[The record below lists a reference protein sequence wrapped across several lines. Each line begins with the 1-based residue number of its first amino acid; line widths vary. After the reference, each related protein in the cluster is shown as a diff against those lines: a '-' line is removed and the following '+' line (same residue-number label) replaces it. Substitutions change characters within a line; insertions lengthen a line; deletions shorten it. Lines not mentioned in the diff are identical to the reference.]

1 MSEKSCH
8 DNTSWNAFLSSSSN
22 DYNFVILHGYT
33 EHSNTEFFLWL
44 KNQLE
49 HLGYKVQLPELPDT
63 DAPSERKQVE
73 YVIKNIVFSE
83 KTILIGH
90 SLGGV
95 IALKTLEELPSEIFG
110 LGLVAPGG
118 LEKQFWTE
126 DFELDRRTGKKKQYL
141 AKFNFKY
148 NFTHITPKYKKC
160 IILGADN
167 DAGYRLPWMKYLA
180 EKLNGQLQLVHA
192 KGFHFTATEE
202 PEVLKMALDFVKK
215 QENH

>member
-1 MSEKSCH
+1 MSKKPRHNSI
-8 DNTSWNAFLSSSSN
+8 DRNASLSIFP
-22 DYNFVILHGYT
+22 DDFNFVILHGYT
-33 EHSNTEFFLWL
+33 EHNDTQFFLWL

-49 HLGYKVQLPELPDT
+49 YLGYKVQLPELPDT

-95 IALKTLEELPSEIFG
+95 VALKTLEKLPSEIFG

-118 LEKQFWTE
+118 LEKQFWTD
-126 DFELDRRTGKKKQYL
+126 DFEFDRRTGKKKQYL
-141 AKFNFKY
+141 SKFNFKY

-180 EKLNGQLQLVHA
+180 EKLNGQLRLVHA
-192 KGFHFTATEE
+192 RDFHFTATEE

-215 QENH
+215 QEDH